1 MTQRKGERMHSQQ
14 HEGGPP
20 EAATEPAAT
29 EASAPPEE
37 SIDALRAQ
45 LEEEKAKAQ
54 SYQANWQRA
63 VADFQNFKRR
73 NEEERA
79 NYQRLANLSFVLNIL
94 PVVDDLERALGS
106 LDVKLA

>member
-1 MTQRKGERMHSQQ
+1 MTQRKGERMHRQH

-20 EAATEPAAT
+20 ETATEPAAAEQT
-29 EASAPPEE
+29 PAAAEE
-37 SIDALRAQ
+37 STDALRAQ

-54 SYQANWQRA
+54 GYYNNWQRA
-63 VADFQNFKRR
+63 VADFQNYKRR

-94 PVVDDLERALGS
+94 PIVDDLERAL
-106 LDVKLA
+106 